1 MENNFLDDIPAGEQ
15 FLQNEKSPPEEIPI
29 LVLAYLGDAVYD
41 LYIRQYLIEQG
52 ITRLNVLHKKTTGYV
67 RAEKQA
73 IAIRFLEE
81 HLSEDEAAVARRG
94 RNAKSGHPKKG
105 KDIGIYHYSTGMEAL
120 VGYLYLKRNYKRL
133 QEVLT
138 MAREAV
144 ETSEISLVQKQVES

>member
-1 MENNFLDDIPAGEQ
+1 
-15 FLQNEKSPPEEIPI
+15 LQNGKTPPEEIPV

-41 LYIRQYLIEQG
+41 IYIRQYLIEQG
-52 ITRLNVLHKKTTGYV
+52 ITKLNVLHKKTTGYV

-73 IAIRFLEE
+73 IAIRSIEE
-81 HLSEDEAAVARRG
+81 HLSDDEAAVARRG

-105 KDIGIYHYSTGMEAL
+105 KNIGNYHYSTGMEAL
-120 VGYLYLKRNYKRL
+120 VGYLYLKQNYNRL

-144 ETSEISLVQKQVES
+144 EANEISLDQKQAEF

>member
-1 MENNFLDDIPAGEQ
+1 MEVNS
-15 FLQNEKSPPEEIPI
+15 FLQNEKCSPEETPV

-52 ITRLNVLHKKTTGYV
+52 ITRLNVLHQKATGYV
-67 RAEKQA
+67 QAEKQA
-73 IAIRFLEE
+73 IAIRSLEKS
-81 HLSEDEAAVARRG
+81 LSDDEAAVVRRG

-105 KDIGIYHYSTGMEAL
+105 KDIGLYHYSTGLEAL
-120 VGYLYLKRNYKRL
+120 IGYLYLKKNYTRL

-144 ETSEISLVQKQVES
+144 DASENFELR